1 MIDISK
7 PEPLSLTHKIHFTWG
22 KPSVSLDEMKLVLSA
37 LKISW
42 YYAKLSAYMKR
53 NSSCTQARQVP
64 AF

>member
-37 LKISW
+37 LTD
-42 YYAKLSAYMKR
+42 KLVLCKALSLYEEE
-53 NSSCTQARQVP
+53 
-64 AF
+64 